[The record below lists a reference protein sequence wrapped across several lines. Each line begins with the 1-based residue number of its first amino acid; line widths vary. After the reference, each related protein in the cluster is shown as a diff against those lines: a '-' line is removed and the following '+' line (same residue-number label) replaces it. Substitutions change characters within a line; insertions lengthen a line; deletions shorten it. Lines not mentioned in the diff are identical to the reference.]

1 MPELHWGEVL
11 VRIILAGVLGG
22 AIGAEREIR
31 EREAGLRTHMLV
43 AVGAAL
49 FTIVSAYAW
58 ADFQFSTRE
67 GITFDPTRIAAQVV
81 TGIGFLGAGA
91 IIRQGLS
98 IRGLTT
104 AASLWVVAA
113 IGMASGAGYYSAA
126 VITTVLVLV
135 SLWPLRI
142 LAFRLF
148 ERIRPGEL
156 RLEVELRP
164 NEGPSVL
171 LDALEGQNVTVRAF
185 ELEDARDRRRVV
197 LDVRLAESRPESA
210 ARTQGDWWLALGDP
224 ALDALVAEARSRS
237 YDLRIVAARVAFYQY
252 HFTTPEERRKTGA
265 WWTRY
270 EVGTP
275 RAMRCG
281 EL

>member
-1 MPELHWGEVL
+1 MPELHWAEVL
-11 VRIILAGVLGG
+11 VRVVLAGVLGG
-22 AIGAEREIR
+22 AVGAERELR

-58 ADFQFSTRE
+58 SDFTFSQRG
-67 GITFDPTRIAAQVV
+67 GITFDPTRIAAQIV

-126 VITTVLVLV
+126 VITTAIVLI

-142 LAFRLF
+142 VAHRMF

-156 RLEVELRP
+156 RLEVELKAG
-164 NEGPSVL
+164 ESPSVL
-171 LDALEGQNVTVRAF
+171 LDTLESKGVAVRSF

-197 LDVRLAESRPESA
+197 LDVRMTDGRFETVTAELMR
-210 ARTQGDWWLALGDP
+210 LDP
-224 ALDALVAEARSRS
+224 VIGVRWA
-237 YDLRIVAARVAFYQY
+237 
-252 HFTTPEERRKTGA
+252 T
-265 WWTRY
+265 
-270 EVGTP
+270 
-275 RAMRCG
+275 
-281 EL
+281 

>member
-1 MPELHWGEVL
+1 MPELQWGEVL
-11 VRIILAGVLGG
+11 LRIILAGVLGG

-58 ADFQFSTRE
+58 TDFQFSTRE
-67 GITFDPTRIAAQVV
+67 GVTFDPTRIAAQVV

-142 LAFRLF
+142 LAYRIF

-156 RLEVELRP
+156 RLEVELRA

-171 LDALEGQNVTVRAF
+171 LDALEGQNVAVHAF

-197 LDVRLAESRPESA
+197 LDVRLAESRPESVTA
-210 ARTQGDWWLALGDP
+210 ELMRLEQVLGVRW
-224 ALDALVAEARSRS
+224 A
-237 YDLRIVAARVAFYQY
+237 
-252 HFTTPEERRKTGA
+252 T
-265 WWTRY
+265 
-270 EVGTP
+270 
-275 RAMRCG
+275 
-281 EL
+281 

>member
-1 MPELHWGEVL
+1 VPELHWGEVL
-11 VRIILAGVLGG
+11 LRVVLAGVLGG

-43 AVGAAL
+43 AVGSAL

-58 ADFQFSTRE
+58 SDFTFSQRG
-67 GITFDPTRIAAQVV
+67 GITFDPTRIAAQIV

-98 IRGLTT
+98 VRGLTT

-126 VITTVLVLV
+126 VITTIVVLI

-142 LAFRLF
+142 LAFRMF

-156 RLEVELRP
+156 RLEVELKGG
-164 NEGPSVL
+164 ESPSVL
-171 LDALEGQNVTVRAF
+171 LDTLEAKGVAVRSF

-197 LDVRLAESRPESA
+197 LDVRITDGRFETVTAELMRLEPV
-210 ARTQGDWWLALGDP
+210 LGVRW
-224 ALDALVAEARSRS
+224 A
-237 YDLRIVAARVAFYQY
+237 
-252 HFTTPEERRKTGA
+252 T
-265 WWTRY
+265 
-270 EVGTP
+270 
-275 RAMRCG
+275 
-281 EL
+281 

>member
-1 MPELHWGEVL
+1 MAELHWGEVL
-11 VRIILAGVLGG
+11 LRVVLAGALGG

-58 ADFQFSTRE
+58 SDFTFSQRG
-67 GITFDPTRIAAQVV
+67 GITFDPTRIAAQIV

-98 IRGLTT
+98 VRGLTT

-126 VITTVLVLV
+126 VITTAIVLI

-142 LAFRLF
+142 VAFRIF

-156 RLEVELRP
+156 RLEVELKAG
-164 NEGPSVL
+164 ESPSVL
-171 LDALEGQNVTVRAF
+171 IDALEAKGVAVRSF
-185 ELEDARDRRRVV
+185 ELEDGRDRRRVV
-197 LDVRLAESRPESA
+197 LDVRITDGRFESVTAELMRLDPV
-210 ARTQGDWWLALGDP
+210 LGVRW
-224 ALDALVAEARSRS
+224 A
-237 YDLRIVAARVAFYQY
+237 
-252 HFTTPEERRKTGA
+252 T
-265 WWTRY
+265 
-270 EVGTP
+270 
-275 RAMRCG
+275 
-281 EL
+281 

>member
-1 MPELHWGEVL
+1 VPELQWSEVL
-11 VRIILAGVLGG
+11 LRVVLAGVLGG

-58 ADFQFSTRE
+58 GDFEFSA
-67 GITFDPTRIAAQVV
+67 GSGVTFDPTRIAAQIV

-142 LAFRLF
+142 LAYRIF

-156 RLEVELRP
+156 RLEVELRA
-164 NEGPSVL
+164 NEAPSVL
-171 LDALEGQNVTVRAF
+171 LDALEGQHVAVRAF
-185 ELEDARDRRRVV
+185 ELEDARDRRRVM
-197 LDVRLAESRPESA
+197 LDVRLAEGRPESVTA
-210 ARTQGDWWLALGDP
+210 ELMRLEQVLGVRW
-224 ALDALVAEARSRS
+224 A
-237 YDLRIVAARVAFYQY
+237 
-252 HFTTPEERRKTGA
+252 T
-265 WWTRY
+265 
-270 EVGTP
+270 
-275 RAMRCG
+275 
-281 EL
+281 